1 MSDIFNRGYI
11 EINDAQENNLK
22 HVNVKIPKYKTTV
35 FAGLSGAGKSSLVF
49 DTLAAVSRRELNQT
63 FPSFTQQYLPK
74 YGQPEVDSIEHLPV
88 AIVVEQKTIGRNAR
102 STLATYTGI
111 YSIMRLLFSRVGNPW
126 VGYSEW
132 FSFNLPQGMC
142 PHCAGLGFVDEIDE
156 TKLIDPEKSL
166 NEGALT
172 FVGFRPGTWRWK
184 EYSDAGLFDLD
195 KKIKDYS
202 DEEYQ
207 LLMNAPRQKLTDP
220 PESWPKTALYEGL
233 VPRIMRSIVHS
244 ASGRRHQAAVDEIV
258 TNKVCPTCHGAR
270 LNNEALTCLIN
281 GKNIAEVCAMD
292 LVTALEF
299 LQEIKD
305 PIAQSMVTEL
315 SNKITALIDIGLGY
329 LSLNR
334 GTDTLS
340 GGEAQ
345 RIKIAKYLIS
355 SLTDLVYILD
365 EPSVGLHPHDIK
377 LIIDSLNKLKERGNT
392 VVLVDHNPGIISMAD
407 YVIEIGP
414 EAGINGGHVTFTGTY
429 NELLE
434 SDTITGKMLN
444 QTLKFRSPCR
454 EPKDWIT
461 VEHVTEHTL
470 KDVSAK
476 VPTGIMTVISGPAGS
491 GKSTLV
497 SAIKRR
503 VADQDYVDLSQDA
516 VGINI
521 RSTPATYLDILNPI
535 RRLFGKANDVTTRLF
550 SYNGLGACPR
560 CKGKGVMITEMA
572 FMDPVIQECELCH
585 GKRYNQEALQYKYKE
600 KNISEVL
607 NMTLADTLNFFKYED
622 NIYKKVQTLVKVGL
636 GYLTL
641 NQSMTT
647 LSGGEV
653 QRVKLALELNH
664 TGSIYFLDEPTTGLH
679 LRDTENLIAL
689 FEDLVD
695 QGNTLILI
703 EHNLHLISQAD
714 WLIDMGPDAGK
725 YGGQVCYV
733 GKPEE
738 SQYDANSRTGK
749 AIKDYLEQDSFNNK
763 NISDLR

>member
-142 PHCAGLGFVDEIDE
+142 PHCEGLGFVDEIDE

-281 GKNIAEVCAMD
+281 GK
-292 LVTALEF
+292 
-299 LQEIKD
+299 
-305 PIAQSMVTEL
+305 
-315 SNKITALIDIGLGY
+315 KI
-329 LSLNR
+329 S
-334 GTDTLS
+334 
-340 GGEAQ
+340 
-345 RIKIAKYLIS
+345 
-355 SLTDLVYILD
+355 
-365 EPSVGLHPHDIK
+365 
-377 LIIDSLNKLKERGNT
+377 
-392 VVLVDHNPGIISMAD
+392 
-407 YVIEIGP
+407 
-414 EAGINGGHVTFTGTY
+414 
-429 NELLE
+429 
-434 SDTITGKMLN
+434 
-444 QTLKFRSPCR
+444 
-454 EPKDWIT
+454 
-461 VEHVTEHTL
+461 
-470 KDVSAK
+470 
-476 VPTGIMTVISGPAGS
+476 
-491 GKSTLV
+491 
-497 SAIKRR
+497 
-503 VADQDYVDLSQDA
+503 
-516 VGINI
+516 
-521 RSTPATYLDILNPI
+521 
-535 RRLFGKANDVTTRLF
+535 
-550 SYNGLGACPR
+550 
-560 CKGKGVMITEMA
+560 
-572 FMDPVIQECELCH
+572 
-585 GKRYNQEALQYKYKE
+585 
-600 KNISEVL
+600 
-607 NMTLADTLNFFKYED
+607 
-622 NIYKKVQTLVKVGL
+622 
-636 GYLTL
+636 
-641 NQSMTT
+641 
-647 LSGGEV
+647 
-653 QRVKLALELNH
+653 
-664 TGSIYFLDEPTTGLH
+664 
-679 LRDTENLIAL
+679 
-689 FEDLVD
+689 
-695 QGNTLILI
+695 
-703 EHNLHLISQAD
+703 
-714 WLIDMGPDAGK
+714 
-725 YGGQVCYV
+725 
-733 GKPEE
+733 
-738 SQYDANSRTGK
+738 
-749 AIKDYLEQDSFNNK
+749 
-763 NISDLR
+763 